1 VITLRILPLW
11 LACVGVLV
19 GCAGQPPAPSG
30 PAQQVRTAES
40 SAQSAGLQV
49 FTLRDPVVVELSEA
63 ALRAEQDGDWDR
75 AGQLLARALQLAPDD
90 PGLLQQRAELHLEQ
104 SQWAEALDLAGQSYD
119 IGPKVGELCQRNWR
133 TKVMAHDRLGEA
145 SKARQAQQ
153 RLDACVVRPPE
164 RF

>member
-1 VITLRILPLW
+1 MITFRILPLW
-11 LACVGVLV
+11 LACVGLLV
-19 GCAGQPPAPSG
+19 GCAGPPPAPSG
-30 PAQQVRTAES
+30 SAQQVRTAS
-40 SAQSAGLQV
+40 SSPQSAGLQV

-63 ALRAEQDGDWDR
+63 ALRAEQQRDWDR
-75 AGQLLARALQLAPDD
+75 AAQLLNRALQLAPDD

-104 SQWAEALDLAGQSYD
+104 SQWAEAIELAGQSYD

-133 TKVMAHDRLGEA
+133 TKALAHDRLGDA

-153 RLDACVVRPPE
+153 RQDACVVRPPE